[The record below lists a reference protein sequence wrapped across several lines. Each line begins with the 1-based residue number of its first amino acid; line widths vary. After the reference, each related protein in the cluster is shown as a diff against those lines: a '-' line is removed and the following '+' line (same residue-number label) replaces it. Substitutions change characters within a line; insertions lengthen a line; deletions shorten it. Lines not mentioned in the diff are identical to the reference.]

1 MAARDVPVAST
12 MLAGRASDAL
22 HANAPSRPSAAV
34 VAEAHALVSTAAAS
48 LPAADMSKPKATR
61 RASQPWSAEEDMA
74 LLKAVGELG
83 PKRWSAVSLCVG
95 TRSGK
100 QCRLRWYAP
109 FPPCRVILT
118 GHDTLLSNKTGVRL
132 RRASTDGV
140 PLYAPHTLPGAIRSI
155 QASVETLGVSM
166 RTQSSFT
173 PAHSKFPC
181 PGWKLPSFCPVARIT
196 RSKTVGTA
204 HCSARRS
211 EVCPRHLVLAVVAQ
225 HPPPLWRPRSFRRS
239 P

>member
-100 QCRLRWYAP
+100 QCRLRWCNQIDP
-109 FPPCRVILT
+109 SI
-118 GHDTLLSNKTGVRL
+118 
-132 RRASTDGV
+132 RRDAWSEHEDAIIIHARTQQV
-140 PLYAPHTLPGAIRSI
+140 PMPWVEIAKLLPGRPDNAIKNRWNGALFRKTQRS
-155 QASVETLGVSM
+155 VS
-166 RTQSSFT
+166 TS
-173 PAHSKFPC
+173 
-181 PGWKLPSFCPVARIT
+181 PSAGSC
-196 RSKTVGTA
+196 GTT
-204 HCSARRS
+204 S
-211 EVCPRHLVLAVVAQ
+211 
-225 HPPPLWRPRSFRRS
+225 PPLVATAQLPTLAMNQSECDVL
-239 P
+239 